1 MFCLYTN
8 GNCGF
13 ISLYY
18 ALKFEKEEILKKYNI
33 ERVEDLYNLFMNE
46 VFNKYKHQPFLN
58 TESISIENLF
68 IWKYL
73 AYYTQKNAN
82 TNGACSPLYWAMM
95 AKYLNIHINLI
106 KIEPSAC
113 SRFDGKISY
122 MSKINKQII
131 NPECIVSLHL
141 SHFKDELYHVEYIG
155 KTDDEKKELYEFE
168 KGREFIRDDI
178 NFLKEIEM
186 YDEYD
191 EDDDDFC
198 LDETLQDINSWFL
211 VK

>member
-1 MFCLYTN
+1 MFCLYAN

-18 ALKFEKEEILKKYNI
+18 ALKFEKEDILKKYNI

-46 VFNKYKHQPFLN
+46 VFDKYKHQPFLKSRPVS
-58 TESISIENLF
+58 TSVSFEELF
-68 IWKYL
+68 KWKYL
-73 AYYTQKNAN
+73 SYYTEKNII
-82 TNGACSPLYWAMM
+82 TNSACSVIYLGMM

-106 KIEPSAC
+106 KKEPSVH
-113 SRFDGKISY
+113 SRFDSTISY
-122 MSKINKQII
+122 MSQFNEQII
-131 NPECIVSLHL
+131 NPECVVSIHL
-141 SHFKDELYHVEYIG
+141 SYFKDNQDHVEYIG

-168 KGREFIRDDI
+168 KGRGFIRDDI

-191 EDDDDFC
+191 EDDDDF
-198 LDETLQDINSWFL
+198 LKEAIQEINSW
-211 VK
+211 